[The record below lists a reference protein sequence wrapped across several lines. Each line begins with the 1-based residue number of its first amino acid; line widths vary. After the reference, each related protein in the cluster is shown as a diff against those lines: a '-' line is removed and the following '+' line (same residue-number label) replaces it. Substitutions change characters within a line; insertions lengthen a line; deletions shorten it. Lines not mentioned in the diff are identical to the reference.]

1 MFLTQKSV
9 TFNEKV
15 AELRLITRPLII
27 GNKTSAVTLINIAN
41 SCLIAIE
48 RNLLLENN
56 YDFSRH
62 NKYNAKRYL
71 IQLKIIFSD
80 FVALSL
86 YVVTLIT
93 KVPSLGEESL
103 LPSTA

>member
-27 GNKTSAVTLINIAN
+27 GNKTSAVTLINIAY
-41 SCLIAIE
+41 SYLIAIE

-56 YDFSRH
+56 YDFF
-62 NKYNAKRYL
+62 
-71 IQLKIIFSD
+71 QDIINIMPNVILFN
-80 FVALSL
+80 
-86 YVVTLIT
+86 
-93 KVPSLGEESL
+93 
-103 LPSTA
+103 

>member
-27 GNKTSAVTLINIAN
+27 GNKTSVVTLINIAY

-48 RNLLLENN
+48 RNLLFENN
-56 YDFSRH
+56 YDFSRC

-93 KVPSLGEESL
+93 KVPSLGEEIL